1 MNEDRVR
8 ELFIALAGSSTRAAA
23 LNDLAAWAGA
33 DASLLFVRDPVVGAL
48 VPAPGCTQTLRG
60 GPSWREF
67 FARCNTPGSHT
78 AQVEFPKGS
87 ICTAVALVR
96 RESACILLGGAPAGD
111 KVSTIERWMPLLGT
125 ALAVEQDAALARAE
139 SRIAIG
145 AADAAHTLA
154 EALEASR
161 ADASR
166 LNAQLREEQRRKD
179 EFLAMLGHELRNP
192 LSALVT
198 AVGVLQATADP
209 RHVKQ
214 MAEVMGRQ
222 TTQLSRLVEDL
233 LDMSRVSRGQI
244 ELRRQAVT
252 LQQTL
257 ADAIEQSRPL
267 IAARGHQLT
276 VSIAE
281 EPLILNADR
290 ARLIQIFSNLLSNA
304 SKYTDYGGRILVNAV
319 RDRNLAVVSVQ
330 DNGIGLAAD
339 MLDAVFDL
347 FTQVKVEVDRSQGGL
362 GIGLTLV
369 RSLVRQHG
377 GNVIAESAG
386 IGKGATFTV
395 QLPLQTEGARALS
408 ERAEDAAKA

>member
-8 ELFIALAGSSTRAAA
+8 ELFIALAGLPTRQDA
-23 LNDLAAWAGA
+23 LKDLAAWAGA
-33 DASLLFVRDPVVGAL
+33 DASLLFVRDPVVGVL
-48 VPAPGCTQTLRG
+48 VPAPGCPQTLSG
-60 GPSWREF
+60 GPSWRDF
-67 FARCNTPGSHT
+67 FASCNIAGRH
-78 AQVEFPKGS
+78 AGQVELPKGAHRGA
-87 ICTAVALVR
+87 IALVVGQ
-96 RESACILLGGAPAGD
+96 SACILLGGAPADD
-111 KVSTIERWMPLLGT
+111 KVRSIARWLPLLG
-125 ALAVEQDAALARAE
+125 AVLEAEQDAALARAE
-139 SRIAIG
+139 ANIAIG
-145 AADAAHTLA
+145 AADAAQTLA
-154 EALEASR
+154 AALEASR
-161 ADASR
+161 ADGSR
-166 LNAQLREEQRRKD
+166 LNMQLREEQRRKD

-209 RHVKQ
+209 RHVKK
-214 MAEVMGRQ
+214 MAEVMCRQ

-244 ELRRQAVT
+244 ELRRQAVN
-252 LQQTL
+252 LQQSL
-257 ADAIEQSRPL
+257 ADAIEQSRPM

-276 VSIAE
+276 VSITE

-304 SKYTDYGGRILVNAV
+304 SKYTDHGGRISVNAV
-319 RDRNLAVVSVQ
+319 REGNLAVVSVQ

-339 MLDAVFDL
+339 MLDSVFDL

-377 GNVIAESAG
+377 GNVVAESAG
-386 IGKGATFTV
+386 FGKGATFTV
-395 QLPLQTEGARALS
+395 RLPLQTEGARTLS
-408 ERAEDAAKA
+408 GRAHDGE